1 MAAWVRVL
9 ANPKVLKRFFKSKAG
24 KKVLFKYGKMLVK
37 SKMIRGMIDR
47 FLRKNNATLRN
58 NKEYKKL
65 EKEYKSLQQRV
76 DGLEK
81 KLNAIN
87 ENKQELET
95 LTFTLGRTVVEMQ
108 QLLEKM
114 QAEYQRIY
122 QQPQISKQMR
132 YTR

>member
-65 EKEYKSLQQRV
+65 EKEYESLQQRV
-76 DGLEK
+76 AGLEK
-81 KLNAIN
+81 KLNATN

-122 QQPQISKQMR
+122 QQPQISKQMQ